1 MRRLGVL
8 ALHGGNLERAYDLC
22 STAAEQPGKEAFD
35 ALPSLVL
42 AGITARL
49 LERQEDAERWITRA
63 AKVLAEAPG
72 KGAAALDRLG
82 QSLLAVDRP
91 DLAIELFDEAVEC
104 ALLGGN
110 SAQVEASAR
119 GMVQAE
125 LAFEEGADPPSSSM
139 RRLLDRLT
147 PVGEGHGKAEAIASA
162 QASIDE
168 A

>member
-1 MRRLGVL
+1 MDHPRGQGARRG
-8 ALHGGNLERAYDLC
+8 
-22 STAAEQPGKEAFD
+22 
-35 ALPSLVL
+35 
-42 AGITARL
+42 AR
-49 LERQEDAERWITRA
+49 
-63 AKVLAEAPG
+63 
-72 KGAAALDRLG
+72 KGAAALDRVG